1 MADRLGAE
9 QTLKNDPTSRDIR
22 VSRFFSGWSCRA
34 GMADCRAKNRVSRPL
49 RKFLRRSLDNVERS
63 VMSQT
68 ANSQPPQIK
77 SRIGAILRATSGNF
91 LEQFDFFLFG
101 FYASYIAKAFFPS
114 ENETAALLN
123 TFGVFWLGALMRPVG
138 AIVLGAYIDRIGRR
152 LGLIVTL
159 AIMAAGTVII
169 TICPT
174 YASIG
179 VAAPV
184 IVLIGRL
191 LQGFSAGVEL
201 GGVSVYLSEIATP
214 GNKGFYTS
222 FQSSSQQVAIFV
234 AAIIGYALNELVTG
248 DSFAFLAGIEFAKWR
263 IPFFIGCLIIPFIFF
278 LRRTLEETPEFLAM
292 KKHPSTSEVFSSAAV
307 TGKIIVLGMMMA
319 VLTTTTFY
327 FVTVYT
333 PTFGKSVLKLS
344 SQDALLVTLL
354 VAVTNF
360 IWNPV
365 GGAVSYRLGRKP
377 VLLAIA
383 CLSLVTAYPALHW
396 LVAAPTFG
404 KMLAVE
410 MMFSFYFGVYS
421 GTMLG
426 ALVEVVPAHVRT
438 TCFSLA
444 FALAA
449 GLFGTFT
456 PFASTWLIDH
466 TGDKASPGFWLM
478 CAATLGIVAA
488 LVIYRGGKTIATRD
502 VVPA

>member
-1 MADRLGAE
+1 LVVLCGHGRLRHQEE
-9 QTLKNDPTSRDIR
+9 QLS
-22 VSRFFSGWSCRA
+22 A
-34 GMADCRAKNRVSRPL
+34 GEKSFRRGHFENGE
-49 RKFLRRSLDNVERS
+49 KFA
-63 VMSQT
+63 MSQRFT
-68 ANSQPPQIK
+68 SQPPQIK
-77 SRIGAILRATSGNF
+77 SRLGAILRATSGNF

-152 LGLIVTL
+152 KGLIVTL
-159 AIMAAGTVII
+159 AIMAAGTV
-169 TICPT
+169 TIAVCPT
-174 YASIG
+174 YATIG
-179 VAAPV
+179 VAAPA

-222 FQSSSQQVAIFV
+222 FQSASQQVAIFV
-234 AAIIGYALNELVTG
+234 AALIGYALNEAVSG
-248 DSFAFLAGIEFAKWR
+248 DTVMGFISGGDGIAKWR

-278 LRRTLEETPEFLAM
+278 LRRTLEETPAFLAM

-307 TGKIIVLGMMMA
+307 NWKIILLGMMLAAM
-319 VLTTTTFY
+319 TTVTFY

-333 PTFGKSVLKLS
+333 PTFGKTVLKLS

-365 GGAVSYRLGRKP
+365 GGALSDRIGRKP

-383 CLSLVTAYPALHW
+383 GLSFVTAYPALLW
-396 LVAAPTFG
+396 LTAAPTFG

-410 MMFSFYFGVYS
+410 LMFSLYFGVYS

-426 ALVEVVPAHVRT
+426 ALVEIVPAHVRT

-449 GLFGTFT
+449 ALFGTFT
-456 PFASTWLIDH
+456 PFAATTLIAM

-478 CAATLGIVAA
+478 CAAASGFIAA
-488 LVIYRGGKTIATRD
+488 IVIYRSGAVEAREAAVALQT
-502 VVPA
+502 

>member
-1 MADRLGAE
+1 
-9 QTLKNDPTSRDIR
+9 
-22 VSRFFSGWSCRA
+22 
-34 GMADCRAKNRVSRPL
+34 
-49 RKFLRRSLDNVERS
+49 
-63 VMSQT
+63 MSQT
-68 ANSQPPQIK
+68 TTSQPPVLK

-101 FYASYIAKAFFPS
+101 FYAQDIAKAFFPAQ
-114 ENETAALLN
+114 NETAALLN
-123 TFGVFWLGALMRPVG
+123 AYGVFWLGALMRPVG

-152 LGLIVTL
+152 QGLIVTL
-159 AIMAAGTVII
+159 SLMALGTVVIAF
-169 TICPT
+169 CPT

-179 VAAPV
+179 LTATI

-191 LQGFSAGVEL
+191 IQGFSAGVEL

-214 GNKGFYTS
+214 GNRGFYTS

-234 AAIIGYALNELVTG
+234 ASIIGFALSELIPAETVAAWG
-248 DSFAFLAGIEFAKWR
+248 WR
-263 IPFFIGCLIIPFIFF
+263 IPFFIGCLIIPFIFL

-292 KKHPSTSEVFSSAAV
+292 KKHPTQREVFASAAANWQ
-307 TGKIIVLGMMMA
+307 IIVLGMMIA

-333 PTFGKSVLKLS
+333 PTFGRNVLKLS
-344 SQDALLVTLL
+344 SRDALLVTLL

-365 GGAVSYRLGRKP
+365 GGALSDRIGRKP
-377 VLLAIA
+377 VLISIA
-383 CLSLVTAYPALHW
+383 VLSLFTAYPALHW
-396 LVAAPTFG
+396 LVEAPTFG

-426 ALVEVVPAHVRT
+426 CLVEIVPAHVRT
-438 TCFSLA
+438 TCFSMA

-456 PFASTWLIDH
+456 PFASTWLIGH

-478 CAATLGIVAA
+478 CAAVLGITAA
-488 LVIYRGGKTIATRD
+488 LIVYRHGEAVAKAQ
-502 VVPA
+502 ALAA

>member
-1 MADRLGAE
+1 MP
-9 QTLKNDPTSRDIR
+9 QTSASP
-22 VSRFFSGWSCRA
+22 
-34 GMADCRAKNRVSRPL
+34 
-49 RKFLRRSLDNVERS
+49 
-63 VMSQT
+63 
-68 ANSQPPQIK
+68 PPQIK
-77 SRIGAILRATSGNF
+77 SRVGAILRATSGNF

-101 FYASYIAKAFFPS
+101 FYASAIAKAFFPS

-159 AIMAAGTVII
+159 AIMAVGTVVIA
-169 TICPT
+169 ICPT
-174 YASIG
+174 YATIG

-184 IVLIGRL
+184 IVLVGRL

-201 GGVSVYLSEIATP
+201 GGVSVYLSEISTP
-214 GNKGFYTS
+214 GNRGFYTS

-234 AAIIGYALNELVTG
+234 AAIIGFGLSEMMPAATVAAWG
-248 DSFAFLAGIEFAKWR
+248 WR
-263 IPFFIGCLIIPFIFF
+263 IPFLIGCLIIPFIFV
-278 LRRTLEETPEFLAM
+278 LRRTLEETPVFLAM
-292 KKHPSTSEVFSSAAV
+292 KKHPTAAEVFASAAANWR
-307 TGKIIVLGMMMA
+307 IVLLGMMLAAM
-319 VLTTTTFY
+319 TTVTFY

-333 PTFGKSVLKLS
+333 PTFGKTVLKLS
-344 SQDALLVTLL
+344 TADSLLVTVM

-365 GGAVSYRLGRKP
+365 GGAVSDRLGRKP
-377 VLLAIA
+377 VLLTIA
-383 CLSLVTAYPALHW
+383 GLSFLTAYPALRW
-396 LVAAPTFG
+396 LTAGPTFG

-410 MMFSFYFGVYS
+410 LMFSFYFGVYS

-426 ALVEVVPAHVRT
+426 ALVEIVPAHVRT

-449 GLFGTFT
+449 ALFGTFT
-456 PFASTWLIDH
+456 PFAATKLIEM

-478 CAATLGIVAA
+478 CAAASGIIAA
-488 LVIYRGGKTIATRD
+488 LAIYRGKAVAARE
-502 VVPA
+502 AFAA

>member
-1 MADRLGAE
+1 
-9 QTLKNDPTSRDIR
+9 
-22 VSRFFSGWSCRA
+22 
-34 GMADCRAKNRVSRPL
+34 
-49 RKFLRRSLDNVERS
+49 
-63 VMSQT
+63 MSQPAT
-68 ANSQPPQIK
+68 SETPQIK

-101 FYASYIAKAFFPS
+101 FYAPYIAKAFFPS

-159 AIMAAGTVII
+159 AIMAMGTVVI

-174 YASIG
+174 YATIG

-214 GNKGFYTS
+214 GNRGFYTS

-234 AAIIGYALNELVTG
+234 AAIIGYVLNESMPASTIAAWG
-248 DSFAFLAGIEFAKWR
+248 WR
-263 IPFFIGCLIIPFIFF
+263 IPFFVGCLIIPVIFV

-292 KKHPSTSEVFSSAAV
+292 KKHPTTSEVFASAAV
-307 TGKIIVLGMMMA
+307 NWRIIVLGMMLAAM
-319 VLTTTTFY
+319 TTVTFY
-327 FVTVYT
+327 FVTVFT
-333 PTFGKSVLKLS
+333 PSFGKELHLPA
-344 SQDALLVTLL
+344 QDALLVTLL

-365 GGAVSYRLGRKP
+365 GGALSDRIGRKP
-377 VLLAIA
+377 VLLAITG
-383 CLSLVTAYPALHW
+383 LSFVTAYPALLW
-396 LVAAPTFG
+396 LTATPTFG
-404 KMLAVE
+404 KLLVVG
-410 MMFSFYFGVYS
+410 MMFSLYFGVYS

-426 ALVEVVPAHVRT
+426 ALVEIVPKHVRT

-449 GLFGTFT
+449 ALFGTFT
-456 PFASTWLIDH
+456 PFAALKLTAM
-466 TGDKASPGFWLM
+466 TGDKASPGLWLM
-478 CAATLGIVAA
+478 CAAASGFIAA
-488 LVIYRGGKTIATRD
+488 VVIYRSGAVEAREQA
-502 VVPA
+502 VAAQQA

>member
-1 MADRLGAE
+1 MAGPA
-9 QTLKNDPTSRDIR
+9 TN
-22 VSRFFSGWSCRA
+22 
-34 GMADCRAKNRVSRPL
+34 
-49 RKFLRRSLDNVERS
+49 
-63 VMSQT
+63 
-68 ANSQPPQIK
+68 PPEIK

-101 FYASYIAKAFFPS
+101 FYASAIAKAFFPS
-114 ENETAALLN
+114 DNETASLLN
-123 TFGVFWLGALMRPVG
+123 TFSVFWLGALMRTVG
-138 AIVLGAYIDRIGRR
+138 AIVLGAYVDRIGRR
-152 LGLIVTL
+152 QGLIVTL
-159 AIMAAGTVII
+159 VIMAAGTVVIAF
-169 TICPT
+169 CPT
-174 YASIG
+174 YATIG
-179 VAAPV
+179 IAAPV
-184 IVLIGRL
+184 IVLLGRL

-201 GGVSVYLSEIATP
+201 GGVSVYLAEISTP
-214 GNKGFYTS
+214 GNRGFYTS

-234 AAIIGYALNELVTG
+234 ASILGYILSESMPAATVAAWG
-248 DSFAFLAGIEFAKWR
+248 WR
-263 IPFFIGCLIIPFIFF
+263 IPFFVGCLIIPVIFF
-278 LRRTLEETPEFLAM
+278 LRRTLEETPAFLAM
-292 KKHPSTSEVFSSAAV
+292 KKHPTANEVFASAIANWRIV
-307 TGKIIVLGMMMA
+307 VLGMMIA

-327 FVTVYT
+327 FITVYA
-333 PTFGKSVLKLS
+333 PGFGKELKLS
-344 SQDALLVTLL
+344 ASDSLIVTLL

-365 GGAVSYRLGRKP
+365 GGAISDRIGRKP
-377 VLLAIA
+377 VLLTIA
-383 CLSLVTAYPALHW
+383 CLSLVTAYPALLW
-396 LVAAPTFG
+396 LVASPTFG
-404 KMLAVE
+404 KLLTVE

-466 TGDKASPGFWLM
+466 TGDKASPAYWLM

-488 LVIYRGGKTIATRD
+488 LTIYRGGKSIAVRD

>member
-1 MADRLGAE
+1 
-9 QTLKNDPTSRDIR
+9 
-22 VSRFFSGWSCRA
+22 
-34 GMADCRAKNRVSRPL
+34 
-49 RKFLRRSLDNVERS
+49 
-63 VMSQT
+63 MSQT
-68 ANSQPPQIK
+68 IGSEPPQIK

-101 FYASYIAKAFFPS
+101 FYASAIAKAFFPA

-123 TFGVFWLGALMRPVG
+123 AFGVFWLGALMRPVG

-159 AIMAAGTVII
+159 GIMAIGTVVIAF
-169 TICPT
+169 CPT
-174 YASIG
+174 YATIG

-201 GGVSVYLSEIATP
+201 GGVSVYLSEISTP

-234 AAIIGYALNELVTG
+234 AALIGYALSEAVPGNTVFALVG
-248 DSFAFLAGIEFAKWR
+248 GGIDKWR
-263 IPFFIGCLIIPFIFF
+263 IPFLIGCLIIPFIFF

-292 KKHPSTSEVFSSAAV
+292 KKHPTASEVFASALANWR
-307 TGKIIVLGMMMA
+307 IVILGMMMA

-333 PTFGKSVLKLS
+333 PTFGKTVLKLS
-344 SQDALLVTLL
+344 SQDALLVTLM

-360 IWNPV
+360 FWNPI
-365 GGAVSYRLGRKP
+365 GGALSDRIGRKP

-383 CLSLVTAYPALHW
+383 CLSLVTAYPALNW
-396 LVAAPTFG
+396 LVTAPTFG

-449 GLFGTFT
+449 GVFGTFT
-456 PFASTWLIDH
+456 PFAATWLIDH

-478 CAATLGIVAA
+478 AAASLGIIAA
-488 LVIYRGGKTIATRD
+488 LSIYRGGKTIATREA
-502 VVPA
+502 VTA

>member
-1 MADRLGAE
+1 MAQSG
-9 QTLKNDPTSRDIR
+9 TSD
-22 VSRFFSGWSCRA
+22 
-34 GMADCRAKNRVSRPL
+34 
-49 RKFLRRSLDNVERS
+49 
-63 VMSQT
+63 T
-68 ANSQPPQIK
+68 PQIK

-101 FYASYIAKAFFPS
+101 FYAPLIAKAFFPS
-114 ENETAALLN
+114 TDDTAALLN

-159 AIMAAGTVII
+159 AIMAMGTVII
-169 TICPT
+169 AFCPT

-214 GNKGFYTS
+214 GNRGFYTS

-234 AAIIGYALNELVTG
+234 AAIIGFILN
-248 DSFAFLAGIEFAKWR
+248 AMMPAAMIEAWGWR
-263 IPFFIGCLIIPFIFF
+263 IPFFIGCMIIPVIFV
-278 LRRTLEETPEFLAM
+278 LRRTLEETPAFLAM
-292 KKHPSTSEVFSSAAV
+292 KKHPTTAEVFSSAAV
-307 TGKIIVLGMMMA
+307 NWKIILLGMMLAAM
-319 VLTTTTFY
+319 TTVTFY

-333 PTFGKSVLKLS
+333 PSFGKELKLS
-344 SQDALLVTLL
+344 AKDSLLVTLL

-365 GGAVSYRLGRKP
+365 GGALSDRIGRRP

-383 CLSLVTAYPALHW
+383 GLSFVTAYPALLW
-396 LVAAPTFG
+396 LTAAPTFG
-404 KMLAVE
+404 KLLAVG
-410 MMFSFYFGVYS
+410 MMFSLYFGVYS

-426 ALVEVVPAHVRT
+426 ALVEIVPAHVRT

-444 FALAA
+444 FSLAA
-449 GLFGTFT
+449 ALFGTFT
-456 PFASTWLIDH
+456 PFAATKLIAM

-478 CAATLGIVAA
+478 CAAASGFIAA
-488 LVIYRGGKTIATRD
+488 IVIYRSGAIEAREQA
-502 VVPA
+502 VAAQRA

>member
-1 MADRLGAE
+1 
-9 QTLKNDPTSRDIR
+9 
-22 VSRFFSGWSCRA
+22 
-34 GMADCRAKNRVSRPL
+34 
-49 RKFLRRSLDNVERS
+49 
-63 VMSQT
+63 MSQT
-68 ANSQPPQIK
+68 SVPPPAVIK
-77 SRIGAILRATSGNF
+77 SRLAAILRATSGNF

-152 LGLIVTL
+152 RGLIVTL
-159 AIMAAGTVII
+159 AIMAAGTV
-169 TICPT
+169 TIAVCPT
-174 YASIG
+174 YATIG

-184 IVLIGRL
+184 IVLAGRL

-222 FQSSSQQVAIFV
+222 FQSASQQVAIFV
-234 AAIIGYALNELVTG
+234 AALIGFALSEMMPPDAVAAWG
-248 DSFAFLAGIEFAKWR
+248 WR

-278 LRRTLEETPEFLAM
+278 LRRTLEETPAFLAM
-292 KKHPSTSEVFSSAAV
+292 KKHPSTSEVFASAALNW
-307 TGKIIVLGMMMA
+307 KIILLGMMLAAM
-319 VLTTTTFY
+319 TTVTFY

-333 PTFGKSVLKLS
+333 PTFGKNVLKLS
-344 SQDALLVTLL
+344 TSDSLIVTLL

-365 GGAVSYRLGRKP
+365 GGALSDRIGRRP

-383 CLSLVTAYPALHW
+383 GLSLVTAYPALAW
-396 LVAAPTFG
+396 LTAAPTFS

-449 GLFGTFT
+449 ALFGTFT
-456 PFASTWLIDH
+456 PFAATWLIAE
-466 TGDKASPGFWLM
+466 TGNRASPAFWLM
-478 CAATLGIVAA
+478 CAATSGIIAAFAIYRDKAVAA
-488 LVIYRGGKTIATRD
+488 RQAS
-502 VVPA
+502 ASA

>member
-1 MADRLGAE
+1 MSE
-9 QTLKNDPTSRDIR
+9 TPTS
-22 VSRFFSGWSCRA
+22 
-34 GMADCRAKNRVSRPL
+34 
-49 RKFLRRSLDNVERS
+49 E
-63 VMSQT
+63 
-68 ANSQPPQIK
+68 PPQIK
-77 SRIGAILRATSGNF
+77 SRLAAILRATSGNF

-152 LGLIVTL
+152 KGLIVTL
-159 AIMAAGTVII
+159 TIMALGTV
-169 TICPT
+169 TIAVCPT
-174 YASIG
+174 YATIG

-214 GNKGFYTS
+214 GNRGFYTS
-222 FQSSSQQVAIFV
+222 FQSASQQVAIFV
-234 AAIIGYALNELVTG
+234 AALIGVVLSEVMPAATVADWG
-248 DSFAFLAGIEFAKWR
+248 WR

-278 LRRTLEETPEFLAM
+278 LRRTLEETPAFLAM

-307 TGKIIVLGMMMA
+307 NWKIILLGMMLAAM
-319 VLTTTTFY
+319 TTVTFY

-333 PTFGKSVLKLS
+333 PTFGKTVLKLS
-344 SQDALLVTLL
+344 TQDALLVTLL

-365 GGAVSYRLGRKP
+365 GGALSDRIGRKP

-383 CLSLVTAYPALHW
+383 GLSFVTAYPALLW
-396 LVAAPTFG
+396 LTAAPTFG

-410 MMFSFYFGVYS
+410 LMFSLYFGLYS

-426 ALVEVVPAHVRT
+426 ALVEIVPAHVRT

-449 GLFGTFT
+449 ALFGTFT
-456 PFASTWLIDH
+456 PFAATKLIEMTDN
-466 TGDKASPGFWLM
+466 KASPGFWLM
-478 CAATLGIVAA
+478 CAAASGIIAA
-488 LVIYRGGKTIATRD
+488 LAIYRGGRTIEIREA
-502 VVPA
+502 AAA